1 MIRIGTAG
9 WAIPAP
15 VRDAF
20 PSAGSVLKRYASRFP
35 AVEINSSF
43 YRSHRPATYARWAA
57 SVPAEFQFSSKVPKM
72 ITHERRLLDCAEQL
86 SQFLAETSEL
96 GDKIGPMLVQLPPSL
111 GFDAHTANMFFAQFR
126 DHYSGKIVCEPR
138 HASWFTSEAEELFLT
153 RRIARAAADP
163 APVPD
168 AARPGGFE
176 ELAYFRL
183 HGSPSMYRS
192 AYGKERLR
200 SIAAAALSVRSHDCW
215 IIFDNTASGA
225 AAADALQLSDIVQKP
240 SDGR

>member
-1 MIRIGTAG
+1 MPDELR
-9 WAIPAP
+9 
-15 VRDAF
+15 F
-20 PSAGSVLKRYASRFP
+20 SA
-35 AVEINSSF
+35 
-43 YRSHRPATYARWAA
+43 
-57 SVPAEFQFSSKVPKM
+57 KVPKT
-72 ITHERRLLDCAEQL
+72 ITHERRLFDCDKQL

-111 GFDAHTANMFFAQFR
+111 GFDAHTANMFFAHFR
-126 DHYSGKIVCEPR
+126 NHYSGQIVCEPR
-138 HASWFTSEAEELFLT
+138 HGSWFTPEAEELFLT

-168 AARPGGFE
+168 AARTGGFG

-192 AYGKERLR
+192 AYGEERLR
-200 SIAAAALSVRSHDCW
+200 SIAAAALAVRSQDCW
-215 IIFDNTASGA
+215 IMYDNTANGA
-225 AAADALQLSDIVQKP
+225 AAADALLLSDIVQKL